1 MDMERLLNYFPL
13 LNESRIEILKRR
25 RFLLLLGVILGSLGV
40 WQSGALQNIYKD
52 SKETKEP
59 AKSKTDKETI
69 TPKQKATRTT
79 PDWQKKFSS
88 SLKDARGSVSQQELK
103 ELPRPWIKASSN
115 FGPQINNQSINQPG
129 EISYTVSNM
138 GNFAAI
144 TCYTEVYE
152 GPGGYDIPLSGYE
165 LRGRKVITLQPGE
178 EREVS
183 LPWVR
188 TRQSGRIVGIAYDPV
203 LDPKNWYLDE
213 ETPQYNRHVTS
224 IHFHYK

>member
-1 MDMERLLNYFPL
+1 
-13 LNESRIEILKRR
+13 LKRR
-25 RFLLLLGVILGSLGV
+25 RFLLLLGAILGSLGV

-59 AKSKTDKETI
+59 AKSKTDKETNSTQIQKSKTDKETI

-79 PDWQKKFSS
+79 PDWQKEFSS

-115 FGPQINNQSINQPG
+115 FAPQINSQSINQPG

-152 GPGGYDIPLSGYE
+152 GPGGYSTPLSGYE

-203 LDPKNWYLDE
+203 LDPKNWYLDQG
-213 ETPQYNRHVTS
+213 TPKHNRHVTS
-224 IHFHYK
+224 GHFG

>member
-1 MDMERLLNYFPL
+1 
-13 LNESRIEILKRR
+13 LKRR
-25 RFLLLLGVILGSLGV
+25 RFLLLLGAILGSLGV

-59 AKSKTDKETI
+59 AKSKTDKETNSTQIQKSKTDKETI

-79 PDWQKKFSS
+79 PDWQKEFSS

-115 FGPQINNQSINQPG
+115 FGPQINSQSINQPG

-152 GPGGYDIPLSGYE
+152 GPGGYSTPLSGYE

-203 LDPKNWYLDE
+203 LDPKNWYLDQ

-224 IHFHYK
+224 VHFD

>member
-1 MDMERLLNYFPL
+1 M
-13 LNESRIEILKRR
+13 KRR
-25 RFLLLLGVILGSLGV
+25 RFLLLLGAILGSLGV

-59 AKSKTDKETI
+59 AKSKTDKETNSTQIQKSKTDKETI

-79 PDWQKKFSS
+79 PDWQKEFSS

-103 ELPRPWIKASSN
+103 ELPRPWIKASSH
-115 FGPQINNQSINQPG
+115 FLPQINSQSINQPG

-152 GPGGYDIPLSGYE
+152 GPGGYSTPLSGYE

-203 LDPKNWYLDE
+203 LDPKNWYLDQ

-224 IHFHYK
+224 VHFD

>member
-1 MDMERLLNYFPL
+1 M
-13 LNESRIEILKRR
+13 KRR
-25 RFLLLLGVILGSLGV
+25 RFLLLLGAILGSLGV

-79 PDWQKKFSS
+79 PDWQKEFSS

-115 FGPQINNQSINQPG
+115 FAPQINSQSINQPG

-152 GPGGYDIPLSGYE
+152 GPDGYSTPLSGYE

-203 LDPKNWYLDE
+203 LDPKNWYLDQ

-224 IHFHYK
+224 VHFD

>member
-1 MDMERLLNYFPL
+1 
-13 LNESRIEILKRR
+13 LKRR
-25 RFLLLLGVILGSLGV
+25 RFLLLLGAILGSLGV

-59 AKSKTDKETI
+59 AKSKTDKETNSTQIQKSKTDKETI

-79 PDWQKKFSS
+79 PDWQKEFSS

-115 FGPQINNQSINQPG
+115 FAPQINSQSINQPG

-152 GPGGYDIPLSGYE
+152 GPDGYSTPLSGYE

-203 LDPKNWYLDE
+203 LDPKNWYLDQ
-213 ETPQYNRHVTS
+213 ETPQHNRHVTS
-224 IHFHYK
+224 SHFG

>member
-1 MDMERLLNYFPL
+1 M
-13 LNESRIEILKRR
+13 KRR
-25 RFLLLLGVILGSLGV
+25 RFLLLLGAILGSLGV

-52 SKETKEP
+52 SKETNEP
-59 AKSKTDKETI
+59 AKSKTDKETNSTQIQKSKTDKETI

-79 PDWQKKFSS
+79 PDWQKEFSS

-115 FGPQINNQSINQPG
+115 FAPQINSQSINQPG

-152 GPGGYDIPLSGYE
+152 GPGGYSTPLSGYE

-203 LDPKNWYLDE
+203 LDPKNWYLDQ
-213 ETPQYNRHVTS
+213 ETPQHNRHVTS
-224 IHFHYK
+224 IHFG